1 MLFLP
6 HFGFVVFLTITY
18 DNVTSSPRVH
28 CVTRSH
34 CLSNNN
40 VNHLQKKSTIPP
52 QTSAFLIKSFL
63 TLDYNRN
70 PHYFSCPF
78 LSEGLNCDL
87 RKRWVSSFF
96 SPLYIKT
103 SLQKNYGGKRDC
115 TIVFIRVLF
124 CLFYFLDL
132 SFGVSLSKSI

>member
-18 DNVTSSPRVH
+18 DNVTSPPRVH

-40 VNHLQKKSTIPP
+40 INNLQKKYNPS

-63 TLDYNRN
+63 TLDYSRN
-70 PHYFSCPF
+70 PHCCSWPF
-78 LSEGLNCDL
+78 LPEGLNCDL
-87 RKRWVSSFF
+87 RKRWVSS
-96 SPLYIKT
+96 SPPLYIKP
-103 SLQKNYGGKRDC
+103 SLQKNCGGKTGC

>member
-18 DNVTSSPRVH
+18 DNVTSPPRVH

-40 VNHLQKKSTIPP
+40 INNLQKKYNPS

-63 TLDYNRN
+63 TLDYSRN
-70 PHYFSCPF
+70 PHCCSWPF
-78 LSEGLNCDL
+78 LPEGLNCDL
-87 RKRWVSSFF
+87 RKRWVSSSPPPYTLNLLFRKIVEEKQVARLF
-96 SPLYIKT
+96 S
-103 SLQKNYGGKRDC
+103 SG
-115 TIVFIRVLF
+115 F
-124 CLFYFLDL
+124 CFVCFT
-132 SFGVSLSKSI
+132 F